1 MCVWVPNLHSC
12 GTKLYSL
19 KYQIS
24 GLAVTHRLCVAK
36 KTREREKVSRLLLH
50 PLSWLYYT
58 QTRARKGEERERAAV
73 LIMKK
78 SSGSSFQNLQGT
90 LNFVSSKSFG
100 VVVVILQRREH
111 NCASPSEITFSPIGG
126 SSFSSSPSFAVAL
139 FCSRLSSCARKQ
151 QRERLWLTSSFFIFL
166 YHTTRT

>member
-1 MCVWVPNLHSC
+1 
-12 GTKLYSL
+12 
-19 KYQIS
+19 
-24 GLAVTHRLCVAK
+24 
-36 KTREREKVSRLLLH
+36 
-50 PLSWLYYT
+50 
-58 QTRARKGEERERAAV
+58 
-73 LIMKK
+73 MKK

-151 QRERLWLTSSFFIFL
+151 QRERL
-166 YHTTRT
+166 